1 MTALSA
7 FVDSFHVV
15 FLAAAPIVALGFIA
29 ALFLREAPLRTN
41 ADYATARSEAA
52 GEALG

>member
-1 MTALSA
+1 L
-7 FVDSFHVV
+7 V
-15 FLAAAPIVALGFIA
+15 AAPVVAIGFIF

-41 ADYATARSEAA
+41 SDYASARSEAA